1 MPTGKNFERLLLEG
15 AFPDAPAIDS
25 FQSKLI
31 SWFEENQAR
40 YPWRETRDPYAIL
53 VSELMLQQTRIATV
67 LERGYYI
74 RWMKRFPDWKSLAR
88 ADEEEILKAWEGLGY
103 YNRARNLQ
111 KAAQVICDQYD
122 GFMPSDHGEIMALP
136 GVGPYTAGAVCSFA
150 FGKRAAIVDGNVIR
164 VLARIFSFED
174 PVDTPSAKKA
184 FWRWAEDLT
193 PDQNFAA
200 YNSGIMELGQKVC
213 LKGAPR
219 CGDCPVSGHCRTAHS
234 QLAAE
239 LPRKSKKATVTHT
252 SERVALAIVSGKIL
266 LEKEEGGRRKGMWK
280 LPELPEELAADSEEW
295 IRCSYAITR
304 YKVELMVFLPAP
316 ASRECLARKTNTSW
330 FFFNDNMEDL
340 PPLGSPYRK
349 VITRWLDE
357 SLENLI

>member
-1 MPTGKNFERLLLEG
+1 MPNGKNFERSLIEK
-15 AFPDAPAIDS
+15 AFPDASAIDS

-31 SWFEENQAR
+31 SWFEKNQAR

-67 LERGYYI
+67 LERGYYT
-74 RWMKRFPDWKSLAR
+74 RWMQRFPDWKSLAR
-88 ADEEEILKAWEGLGY
+88 AEEEEILKAWEGLGY

-122 GFMPSDHGEIMALP
+122 GSMPRDHGEILELP

-150 FGKRAAIVDGNVIR
+150 FGTRAAIVDGNVIR
-164 VLARIFSFED
+164 VLARILSFES
-174 PVDTPSAKKA
+174 PADTPSAKKA

-193 PDQNFAA
+193 PDQSVAA

-213 LKGAPR
+213 LKSDPR
-219 CGDCPVSGHCRTAHS
+219 CGDCPVSFHCRTAHS

-252 SERVALAIVSGKIL
+252 RERVAMVIDSGKIL
-266 LEKEEGGRRKGMWK
+266 LEKEEGGRRKGLWK
-280 LPELPEELAADSEEW
+280 LPELAEGLAEDSEEW
-295 IRCSYAITR
+295 IRFSYAITR
-304 YKVELMVFLPAP
+304 YKVELMVFLPGP
-316 ASRECLARKTNTSW
+316 AIRECLARKTNTSW
-330 FFFNDNMEDL
+330 FSFQATTL

-349 VITRWLDE
+349 AVTRWLDE
-357 SLENLI
+357 SSENLI